1 MFKTLILIDVAFSV
15 LVLIPK
21 GTELG
26 LRREK
31 HLLAKGNC
39 IIKDGT
45 VMIVKEPLSLTR
57 IIR

>member
-1 MFKTLILIDVAFSV
+1 MRKNVAFSV

-21 GTELG
+21 GTEPG
-26 LRREK
+26 LRREI
-31 HLLAKGNC
+31 HLLAKGAC
-39 IIKDGT
+39 IINGGT